1 MTALA
6 FSNRPGI
13 LSALRRS
20 AAQLVP
26 PPDMLPSVWAEQNIR
41 IPVGNAIPGP
51 INFANA
57 PYQRGMV
64 DVVKEPGIRRV
75 DYMTGA
81 QLGKTTVQQ
90 CITGY
95 FIAHEP
101 RSQIFV
107 QPSQGDVQTFLE
119 TKLRP
124 MLDANPAISRKMAK
138 QRGRDGVNNSR
149 IISYIGGWLMFS
161 WAGSPKTLRGRSAPI
176 TQADEVDGMATTE
189 EGDPVELLAQRAA
202 TFGDMAIST
211 RSSTPTVKGASRIE
225 AGFLQGDQ
233 RRFYVACPDCG
244 EAQHLKWSQI
254 TWDGRQ
260 STGFDDADRDVAEGV
275 EHLPETAAY
284 VCEHCGSCWDD
295 GQRLAAIRGAEA
307 AGHGWKAAKPFKG
320 HASFHAPEWLSTFR
334 RLRDIVQSYLD
345 KLRIGDL
352 QSFMN
357 VSAAETFEE
366 SGEQADPDSLLAR
379 AETYAAPVPKG
390 ALALTAGVDMQQ
402 DRLEVEIVGWGQG
415 EESWSVEYLT
425 LWGDPDAGDVWDELE
440 EVLASTWEHE
450 SGAQLP
456 ILAACVDTGGTG
468 GNTQSAYDWLR
479 GKTGR
484 RIFAIKGQG
493 GWGRPIA
500 AAPSRKQSGKT
511 KRKVDLFLVGSDE
524 AKLTVMRRLAVA
536 KPGPGYCHFPADREA
551 EYFQQLTA
559 EKLVTRYV
567 KGFPVREWHKTRPR
581 NEALDCRQ
589 YALAALKIAN
599 PSMRRL
605 ALRLNG
611 PANDNAD
618 QVAANDDGQ
627 DRTRRTAEQALKL
640 RDTLQRAVE
649 ANKERQAPEIP
660 QEEPARRTAQGGR
673 VVKARRTLK
682 SSKAKGGTWAT
693 RY

>member
-1 MTALA
+1 MTAHTFTNKSGVLA
-6 FSNRPGI
+6 
-13 LSALRRS
+13 AVRR
-20 AAQLVP
+20 AAAHLVP

-51 INFANA
+51 ISFANA

-64 DVVKEPGIRRV
+64 DVIKEPGIRRV

-101 RSQIFV
+101 RSQIFA
-107 QPSQGDVQTFLE
+107 QPSQGDMQTFLE
-119 TKLRP
+119 TKLTP
-124 MLDANPAISRKMAK
+124 MLEANPAISSKMAK
-138 QRGRDGVNNSR
+138 ARGRTGVNNSR
-149 IISYIGGWLMFS
+149 IKSYIGGWLMMA
-161 WAGSPKTLRGRSAPI
+161 WAGSPKTARGRSAPVV
-176 TQADEVDGMATTE
+176 QADEVDGMPPTA
-189 EGDPVELLAQRAA
+189 EGDFVELLAQRAA
-202 TFGDMAIST
+202 TFGDQQLFT
-211 RSSTPTVKGASRIE
+211 RSSTPTIKGTSRIE
-225 AGFLQGDQ
+225 AGFQAGDQ
-233 RRFYVACPDCG
+233 RRFYVPCPDCG
-244 EAQHLKWSQI
+244 EGQHLKWAQI

-260 STGFDDADRDVAEGV
+260 STGWDDADKDNEPGV
-275 EHLPETAAY
+275 VHRPETAAY

-295 GQRLAAIRGAEA
+295 GHRIAAIRGAES
-307 AGHGWKAAKPFKG
+307 AGHGWKAAKPFTG

-334 RLRDIVQSYLD
+334 RLRDIVTSYLD

-357 VSAAETFEE
+357 VSGAETWEE
-366 SGEQADPDSLLAR
+366 QGEQADPDSLAAR
-379 AETYAAPVPKG
+379 AKASGYTSGQVPMG
-390 ALALTAGVDMQQ
+390 GLVLTAGVDMQP
-402 DRLEVEIVGWGQG
+402 DRLEVEVVAWGHG
-415 EESWSVEYLT
+415 EQSWSVDHLV

-440 EVLASTWEHE
+440 ELLSGTWPHA

-456 ILAACVDTGGTG
+456 ILSTCVDTGGTG

-484 RIFAIKGQG
+484 RIFAVKGFG
-493 GWGRPIA
+493 GWGRPIV

-511 KRKVDLFLVGSDE
+511 ARKVDLFAVGTDE
-524 AKLTVMRRLAVA
+524 VKLTVMRRLAVS
-536 KPGPGYCHFPADREA
+536 KPGPGYCHFPSDRESDW
-551 EYFQQLTA
+551 FNQLTA

-599 PSMRRL
+599 PSFRR
-605 ALRLNG
+605 AQERLN
-611 PANDNAD
+611 
-618 QVAANDDGQ
+618 QVAPPTDDAAPAARQ
-627 DRTRRTAEQALKL
+627 
-640 RDTLQRAVE
+640 QRPP
-649 ANKERQAPEIP
+649 APAQRPAEIP
-660 QEEPARRTAQGGR
+660 QEEAAAQPAQSAP
-673 VVKARRTLK
+673 VVKTRRTLK
-682 SSKAKGGTWAT
+682 PRNGGKGSWAT

>member
-1 MTALA
+1 MTDPHI
-6 FSNRPGI
+6 FSNPAGVLGAMGR
-13 LSALRRS
+13 AMRN
-20 AAQLVP
+20 LVP
-26 PPDMLPSVWAEQNIR
+26 PPDMLPSVWAEANIR

-51 INFANA
+51 ISFANA

-64 DVVKEPGIRRV
+64 DVIKEPGIRRV

-124 MLDANPAISRKMAK
+124 MLEANKSISSKMAK

-149 IISYIGGWLMFS
+149 IISYLGGWLMFS

-176 TQADEVDGMATTE
+176 TQADEVDGMVATP

-211 RSSTPTVKGASRIE
+211 RSSTPTVKGVSRIE
-225 AGFLQGDQ
+225 AGFLAGDQ
-233 RRFYVACPDCG
+233 RRFYVGCPHCG
-244 EAQHLKWSQI
+244 TAQYLKWEQI
-254 TWDGRQ
+254 TWTGRA
-260 STGFDDADRDVAEGV
+260 SSGFDDADLDAAAGI
-275 EHLPETAAY
+275 EHRPETAAY
-284 VCEHCGSCWDD
+284 SCEECGADWDD
-295 GQRLAAIRGAEA
+295 GQRIAAIRSAERD
-307 AGHGWKAAKPFKG
+307 GHGWIAAKPFLG

-334 RLRDIVQSYLD
+334 RLRDIVTSYLD

-366 SGEQADPDSLLAR
+366 KGEQADPDSLAAR
-379 AETYAAPVPKG
+379 AEAYAAPVPMG
-390 ALALTAGVDMQQ
+390 GLVLTAGVDMQP
-402 DRLEVEIVGWGQG
+402 DRLEVEIVAWGHG
-415 EESWSVEYLT
+415 EESWSVAYEV
-425 LWGDPDAGDVWDELE
+425 LWGDPDGQDVWDELE
-440 EVLASTWEHE
+440 ELLASAWQHE
-450 SGAQLP
+450 SGALLP
-456 ILAACVDTGGTG
+456 ITAACVDTGGTG

-484 RIFAIKGQG
+484 RIFAVKGRG
-493 GWGRPIA
+493 GWSHPIV
-500 AAPSRKQSGKT
+500 AAPSRKQSGKAA
-511 KRKVDLFLVGSDE
+511 RKVDLFLVAADE
-524 AKLTVMRRLAVA
+524 AKLTVMRRLAVK
-536 KPGPGYCHFPADREA
+536 KPGPGYCHFPEDRDAD
-551 EYFQQLTA
+551 YYQQLTA

-599 PSMRRL
+599 PSMRRAAAKL
-605 ALRLNG
+605 GAPL
-611 PANDNAD
+611 PTWA
-618 QVAANDDGQ
+618 AANDDQ
-627 DRTRRTAEQALKL
+627 AEPAAPTTPAEAGAALAGA
-640 RDTLQRAVE
+640 LQRA
-649 ANKERQAPEIP
+649 ANDNREIP
-660 QEEPARRTAQGGR
+660 HGEPPAKPAQGGR
-673 VVKARRTLK
+673 VIKPRRTLK
-682 SSKAKGGTWAT
+682 SGGRKGGGWAT
-693 RY
+693 KY